1 MVDPANSALPYPLVC
16 RISEPPADIKKRFQA
31 YTPRPNQRNMAGQK
45 RLQLLEEV
53 TGSKE
58 AGGGFFEIDLPL
70 GSMAIWVV

>member
-1 MVDPANSALPYPLVC
+1 MVC
-16 RISEPPADIKKRFQA
+16 RISEPSAHIKKRLQP

-58 AGGGFFEIDLPL
+58 ARGEFLLNRLSTGLHGDLGGLKDF
-70 GSMAIWVV
+70 